1 MHIRVDPHAVY
12 PPNLVSTIDLLALLY
27 ANYLTTMPS
36 TYHILQPLRSS
47 DWRIAYWI
55 THKDRARATRRAC
68 PVCRP
73 NLVSF
78 SFQQVQRAGTDD
90 YRTMGSVHF
99 SCVHNLRVSAS
110 VILLAIFA
118 HYQGA
123 EVRVGPHSRLMV
135 SAGNDNSL
143 SIYWQCMWTMLKE
156 RVQPMRFDLDCGG
169 IAH

>member
-1 MHIRVDPHAVY
+1 
-12 PPNLVSTIDLLALLY
+12 
-27 ANYLTTMPS
+27 MPL

-47 DWRIAYWI
+47 DWQICKLQI
-55 THKDRARATRRAC
+55 GLGGTHKDRARATRRAC

-73 NLVSF
+73 NLGSRFVLVPTSTQH
-78 SFQQVQRAGTDD
+78 SALGHSVQRTGTDD

-110 VILLAIFA
+110 AILLAIFA

-123 EVRVGPHSRLMV
+123 EVRLAPHSRLMV
-135 SAGNDNSL
+135 SAGNDGSL